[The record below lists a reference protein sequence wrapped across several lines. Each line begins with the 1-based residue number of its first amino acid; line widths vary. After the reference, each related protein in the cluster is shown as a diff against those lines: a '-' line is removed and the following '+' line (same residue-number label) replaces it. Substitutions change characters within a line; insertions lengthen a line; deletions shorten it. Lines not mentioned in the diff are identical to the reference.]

1 MSVKEYRDAMRVL
14 KAYCGSQDA
23 KRTANNGGVKIRVYR
38 GTPYETAFSLIDSLL
53 YANTDVDKDFS
64 YEEIKHEVMHVAS
77 KMTGYRKTILLSK
90 NTIIPF
96 CFLLI
101 PQPYESNEC
110 EFRIAYPSSVEDIE
124 PQRFFI
130 THQLGINYFS
140 EL

>member
-1 MSVKEYRDAMRVL
+1 MSAKEYRDAMRVL

-23 KRTANNGGVKIRVYR
+23 KRNVNNGKVKVRVFK

-53 YANTDVDKDFS
+53 YANTDVGKDFS
-64 YEEIKHEVMHVAS
+64 YEEIKHEVMHTVS

-110 EFRIAYPSSVEDIE
+110 ELRIAYPASHEDIE
-124 PQRFFI
+124 SQRFFI
-130 THQLGINYFS
+130 THELGINYFS
-140 EL
+140 QL